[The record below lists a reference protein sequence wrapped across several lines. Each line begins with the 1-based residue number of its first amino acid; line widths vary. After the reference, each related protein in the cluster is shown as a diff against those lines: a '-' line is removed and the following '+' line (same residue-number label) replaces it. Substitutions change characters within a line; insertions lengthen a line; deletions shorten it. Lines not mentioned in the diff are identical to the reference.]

1 MTPNEIATNVS
12 GIGSGGTTGNI
23 TAMGS
28 FSFIPGG
35 NGQQTVDDW
44 R

>member
-1 MTPNEIATNVS
+1 MTPNEIATDVS
-12 GIGSGGTTGNI
+12 GIAAEGNI
-23 TAMGS
+23 EATGS